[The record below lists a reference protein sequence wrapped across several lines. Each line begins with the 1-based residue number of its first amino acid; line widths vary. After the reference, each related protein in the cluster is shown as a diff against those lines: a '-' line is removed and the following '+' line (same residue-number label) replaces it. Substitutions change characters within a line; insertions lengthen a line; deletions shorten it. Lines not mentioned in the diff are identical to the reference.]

1 MKPAKILVI
10 GSLNMDLV
18 VTADRIPDAGET
30 ITGKQFDRFF
40 GGKGANQ
47 AVSAARLGAQVT
59 MLGRLG
65 YDAFGREQLESLK
78 EEGVDTRYIS
88 QDPHVASGVAFIIL
102 EDAGQNRII
111 VVPGAN
117 GACSPRDID
126 VAAGAMK
133 RADMIVLQ
141 LEIPLSTVEYV
152 IRMAADLGKKVIL
165 NPAPAQELP
174 NDLYPAIT
182 VITPNESEASLL
194 TGVTVSSKSTARKAA
209 KVLLSR
215 GVEHVVITLGSGG
228 VYGCNQM
235 GEFHIPA
242 HSVKPVDT
250 VAAGDAFSGGLAV
263 ALAEGKTLLSA
274 AKMANAAAA
283 IAVTRPGAQPSMP
296 TRAEVEQFLDEEDA
310 VRHSSS

>member
-1 MKPAKILVI
+1 MKPANILVI

-18 VTADRIPDAGET
+18 VTADRIPEAGET
-30 ITGKQFDRFF
+30 IRGNDFQRYF

-47 AVSAARLGAQVT
+47 AVSAARLGAKVT

-65 YDAFGREQLESLK
+65 YDAFGREQLEGLK
-78 EEGVDTRYIS
+78 QEGIDIRYIS
-88 QDPHVASGVAFIIL
+88 LDSHITSGVAVITL
-102 EDAGQNRII
+102 QPNGENRII

-126 VAAGAMK
+126 VAEGAIK
-133 RADMIVLQ
+133 RADVIVLQ
-141 LEIPLSTVEYV
+141 LEIPLETVAYV
-152 IRMAADLGKKVIL
+152 IRKAHALGKKVIL
-165 NPAPAQELP
+165 NPAPARVLP
-174 NDLYPAIT
+174 ADLYPAIT
-182 VITPNESEASLL
+182 VLTPNESEAKLL
-194 TGVTVSSKSTARKAA
+194 TGIEVTSKSKARQAA
-209 KVLLSR
+209 KHLLKR

-263 ALAEGKTLLSA
+263 ALAEGKPLMSA
-274 AKMANAAAA
+274 AKLANAAAA

-296 TRAEVEQFLDEEDA
+296 NREEVERFLEEEVEKHRDM
-310 VRHSSS
+310 S